1 MNQILYINACVR
13 ENSRT
18 NQLARFFLGKLE
30 GKISEIK
37 LNEADLKPLNSTSL
51 AKREN
56 CIKRRAYDDAMFD
69 YAKQFALADTI
80 VIAAPYWDLSFPAIL
95 KIYLEQVCVDG
106 ITYRYNRGRPMSLCR
121 AKRLVYITT
130 SGGIIDYDLGY
141 NYVKTVAR
149 IFFGIDE
156 TVRFSAEDLDFG
168 DAAVEILINEV
179 KAKMERYLMRA
190 YDLRLSKLPT

>member
-18 NQLARFFLGKLE
+18 HRLARFFLGKLE
-30 GKISEIK
+30 GTVDEVRLSHET
-37 LNEADLKPLNSTSL
+37 LHSLDAALL
-51 AKREN
+51 AKRDK
-56 CIKRRAYDDAMFD
+56 CIKRRTYDDPMFD
-69 YAKQFALADTI
+69 HAKRFASADLI
-80 VIAAPYWDLSFPAIL
+80 VVAAPYWDLSFPAIL
-95 KIYLEQVCVDG
+95 KIYLESICVDG
-106 ITYRYNRGRPMSLCR
+106 ITYRYDRGTPMGLCR

-141 NYVKTVAR
+141 NYVKTLSR
-149 IFFGIDE
+149 IFFGINE

-168 DAAVEILINEV
+168 DASVEILMNEV

-190 YDLRLSKLPT
+190 YDLRLKMLPQ